1 MDWTARIRAA
11 FAASPLV
18 PDDDVVEELAQHA
31 RALYDAA
38 RAEGLSHDE
47 ADGRVAAQLE
57 RWRRDAAAL
66 RHKSGR
72 APLIEPPQAGSSTR
86 FAGLVQDVRY
96 AGRLLRRQP
105 RYALLVGL
113 TMALGIGASTVLFCV
128 T

>member
-18 PDDDVVEELAQHA
+18 PD
-31 RALYDAA
+31 
-38 RAEGLSHDE
+38 DE

-113 TMALGIGASTVLFCV
+113 TMALGIGASTFLFSVTYGVLMKPLPWPQ
-128 T
+128 